1 MRSQSCELLYHEC
14 CTGKFVE
21 RSDKEHNMI
30 VDICLCS
37 CHDKERLKS
46 MEKRFGVLVD

>member
-1 MRSQSCELLYHEC
+1 MRSHSCELLYHEC
-14 CTGKFVE
+14 CTGLFVE

-30 VDICLCS
+30 VDICFCP

-46 MEKRFGVLVD
+46 LEEKGY